1 MRRLFMPILM
11 VVCSIAAAADDPAR
25 HAPQKIATRIG
36 TLEFTHGFANG
47 YPTEAYFDRSWPLR
61 DFEEIKARP

>member
-1 MRRLFMPILM
+1 MPILM

-25 HAPQKIATRIG
+25 HAPQIATRIG